1 MSPQTGEKPYQTK
14 RLEKCPTGIKGIDEI
29 TDGGIPRGRVSL
41 IIGEPG
47 TGKTFFAMEFLV
59 RGAVTYNEPGL
70 YLSFEENKD
79 ELVDNF
85 SSIGFDLKELMNKQ
99 QIKIDKI
106 SVDLSPIQETGEF
119 TLEGLF
125 IRLESAIDSIK
136 AKRVAIDT
144 IEALFVGNEN
154 HWVIRS
160 ELVRLFDWLKSKG
173 VTTVLTGEKGH
184 DTMTRHGMEEYV
196 SDCVLLL
203 NQTVQDHV
211 TYRSLRIIKYR
222 GSSHVA
228 NECPFLIS
236 SEGLTVVP
244 LSSVFMDYSVSSE
257 RISTGVPRFD
267 TLLNGGYYVG
277 SSILITGTA
286 GSGKSSFAAYFAA
299 SICKNGGR
307 CLYISFE
314 ESPMQLIRN
323 MRSIGLDLAP
333 FIESGLLTMKT
344 TPPGLYGL
352 EMHLATIY
360 RLVNSIRPQAVLLDP
375 ISNLITIGSSLQ
387 VRSMLGRLI
396 NYLKTLQI
404 TIFMTDLA
412 QSDTLYPKT
421 EAHISSMTD
430 TWFLVRNVEMQGE
443 RNRLVSI
450 IKSRGMDHSNQVHEF
465 TLSKNGI
472 EIADMYS
479 GTEGMVFGSAR
490 LVSEA
495 RDLAKIRELE
505 EELDIQQREYD
516 IRQKAL
522 EAKIAA
528 LREELILNETRY
540 NRSKVSGQRKIQE
553 MEEIREILKK
563 YRQ

>member
-1 MSPQTGEKPYQTK
+1 
-14 RLEKCPTGIKGIDEI
+14 
-29 TDGGIPRGRVSL
+29 
-41 IIGEPG
+41 
-47 TGKTFFAMEFLV
+47 
-59 RGAVTYNEPGL
+59 
-70 YLSFEENKD
+70 
-79 ELVDNF
+79 
-85 SSIGFDLKELMNKQ
+85 
-99 QIKIDKI
+99 
-106 SVDLSPIQETGEF
+106 
-119 TLEGLF
+119 
-125 IRLESAIDSIK
+125 
-136 AKRVAIDT
+136 VAIDT

-154 HWVIRS
+154 HRVIRS

-173 VTTVLTGEKGH
+173 VTTVLTGEKGSN
-184 DTMTRHGMEEYV
+184 TMTRHGMEEYV

-244 LSSVFMDYSVSSE
+244 LSSVFMDYAVSSE

-352 EMHLATIY
+352 EMHLATTPAGQFNQTTGSY
-360 RLVNSIRPQAVLLDP
+360 PG
-375 ISNLITIGSSLQ
+375 SNL
-387 VRSMLGRLI
+387 
-396 NYLKTLQI
+396 
-404 TIFMTDLA
+404 
-412 QSDTLYPKT
+412 
-421 EAHISSMTD
+421 
-430 TWFLVRNVEMQGE
+430 
-443 RNRLVSI
+443 
-450 IKSRGMDHSNQVHEF
+450 
-465 TLSKNGI
+465 
-472 EIADMYS
+472 
-479 GTEGMVFGSAR
+479 
-490 LVSEA
+490 
-495 RDLAKIRELE
+495 
-505 EELDIQQREYD
+505 
-516 IRQKAL
+516 
-522 EAKIAA
+522 
-528 LREELILNETRY
+528 
-540 NRSKVSGQRKIQE
+540 
-553 MEEIREILKK
+553 
-563 YRQ
+563 